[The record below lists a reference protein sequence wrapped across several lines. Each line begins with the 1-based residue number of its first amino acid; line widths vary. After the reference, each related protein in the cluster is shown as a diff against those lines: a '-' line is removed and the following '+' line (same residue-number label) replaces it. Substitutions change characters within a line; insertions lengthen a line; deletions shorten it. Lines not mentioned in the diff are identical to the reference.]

1 MYQKTVEFITF
12 VLIIQEKF
20 TLSIYTMFTKT
31 NGQLPNIDYDDGQ
44 NRLVDKVV
52 LQVSVQQQK
61 QPDQAGRGSHH
72 KQIETDERK
81 SGDTKMPEILGQKFC
96 FRIVSKMTQN
106 IYFPFGQDAPKLK
119 KEGKIKSSVL
129 QVLCLKRC
137 ADLKKK
143 GRDK

>member
-61 QPDQAGRGSHH
+61 QPDQAGKGSHH

-81 SGDTKMPEILGQKFC
+81 FGDTKMPEILGQKFC

-119 KEGKIKSSVL
+119 KRRKNKIKRFVGL
-129 QVLCLKRC
+129 MF
-137 ADLKKK
+137 KKMCRSKEK
-143 GRDK
+143 GER

>member
-52 LQVSVQQQK
+52 LQVCVQQQK
-61 QPDQAGRGSHH
+61 QPDQAGKGSHH

-81 SGDTKMPEILGQKFC
+81 SGDTKMPEILGQTFC
-96 FRIVSKMTQN
+96 FRIVFKMTQN

-119 KEGKIKSSVL
+119 KRRKNKIKRFVGL
-129 QVLCLKRC
+129 MF
-137 ADLKKK
+137 KKMCRSEEK
-143 GRDK
+143 GER

>member
-52 LQVSVQQQK
+52 LQVSVLQQK
-61 QPDQAGRGSHH
+61 QPDQAGKGSHH

-96 FRIVSKMTQN
+96 FRIVFKMTQN
-106 IYFPFGQDAPKLK
+106 IYTFPSAKMHRNKKKK
-119 KEGKIKSSVL
+119 KEK
-129 QVLCLKRC
+129 
-137 ADLKKK
+137 
-143 GRDK
+143 

>member
-52 LQVSVQQQK
+52 LQVCVQQQK
-61 QPDQAGRGSHH
+61 QPDQDGKGSHH
-72 KQIETDERK
+72 QQIETDERK

-96 FRIVSKMTQN
+96 FRIVFKMTQN
-106 IYFPFGQDAPKLK
+106 TYTFPSAKMH
-119 KEGKIKSSVL
+119 
-129 QVLCLKRC
+129 RN
-137 ADLKKK
+137 
-143 GRDK
+143 

>member
-61 QPDQAGRGSHH
+61 QPDQAGKGSHH

-96 FRIVSKMTQN
+96 FRIVFKMTQN
-106 IYFPFGQDAPKLK
+106 IYIPFGQDAPKLK
-119 KEGKIKSSVL
+119 KRRKNKIKRFVGL
-129 QVLCLKRC
+129 MF
-137 ADLKKK
+137 KKMCRSKEK
-143 GRDK
+143 GER

>member
-61 QPDQAGRGSHH
+61 QPDQAGKGSHH

-81 SGDTKMPEILGQKFC
+81 SGDTKMPEILRQKFC
-96 FRIVSKMTQN
+96 FRIVFKMTQN

-119 KEGKIKSSVL
+119 KRRKNKIKRFVGL
-129 QVLCLKRC
+129 MF
-137 ADLKKK
+137 KKMCRSKEK
-143 GRDK
+143 GER

>member
-52 LQVSVQQQK
+52 LQVCVQQQK
-61 QPDQAGRGSHH
+61 QPDQAGKGSHH

-96 FRIVSKMTQN
+96 FRIVFKMTQN

-119 KEGKIKSSVL
+119 KRRKNKIKRFVGL
-129 QVLCLKRC
+129 MF
-137 ADLKKK
+137 KKMCRSKEK
-143 GRDK
+143 GER

>member
-61 QPDQAGRGSHH
+61 QPDQAGKGSHH
-72 KQIETDERK
+72 KPIETDERK

-96 FRIVSKMTQN
+96 FRIVFKMTQN

-119 KEGKIKSSVL
+119 KRRKNKIKRFVGL
-129 QVLCLKRC
+129 MF
-137 ADLKKK
+137 KKMCRSKEK
-143 GRDK
+143 GER

>member
-52 LQVSVQQQK
+52 LQVCVQQQK
-61 QPDQAGRGSHH
+61 QPDQAGKGSHH

-81 SGDTKMPEILGQKFC
+81 SGDTKMPEILRQKFC
-96 FRIVSKMTQN
+96 FRIVFKMTQN

-119 KEGKIKSSVL
+119 KKEGKIKSSVL
-129 QVLCLKRC
+129 QV
-137 ADLKKK
+137 
-143 GRDK
+143 

>member
-61 QPDQAGRGSHH
+61 QPDQAGKGSHH

-96 FRIVSKMTQN
+96 FRIVFKMTQN
-106 IYFPFGQDAPKLK
+106 IYFPFGQDVPKLK
-119 KEGKIKSSVL
+119 KRRKNKIKRFVGL
-129 QVLCLKRC
+129 MF
-137 ADLKKK
+137 KKMCRSKEK
-143 GRDK
+143 GER

>member
-61 QPDQAGRGSHH
+61 QPDQAGKGSHH

-119 KEGKIKSSVL
+119 KRRKNKIKRFVGLMFKKMCRSKE
-129 QVLCLKRC
+129 KRE
-137 ADLKKK
+137 
-143 GRDK
+143 R

>member
-52 LQVSVQQQK
+52 LQVCVQQQK
-61 QPDQAGRGSHH
+61 QPDQAGKGSHH

-96 FRIVSKMTQN
+96 FRIVLKMTQN

-119 KEGKIKSSVL
+119 KRRKNKIKRFVGL
-129 QVLCLKRC
+129 MF
-137 ADLKKK
+137 KKMCRSKEK
-143 GRDK
+143 GER

>member
-61 QPDQAGRGSHH
+61 QPDQAGKGSHH

-96 FRIVSKMTQN
+96 FRIVFKMTQN

-119 KEGKIKSSVL
+119 KRRKNKIKRFVGL
-129 QVLCLKRC
+129 MF
-137 ADLKKK
+137 KKMCRSKEK
-143 GRDK
+143 GER

>member
-52 LQVSVQQQK
+52 LQVCVQQQK

-81 SGDTKMPEILGQKFC
+81 SGDTKMPEILRQKFC
-96 FRIVSKMTQN
+96 FRIVFKMTQN
-106 IYFPFGQDAPKLK
+106 IYFPFGQDTPKLK
-119 KEGKIKSSVL
+119 KRRKNKIKRFIGL
-129 QVLCLKRC
+129 MF
-137 ADLKKK
+137 KKMCRSKEK
-143 GRDK
+143 GER

>member
-61 QPDQAGRGSHH
+61 QPDQAGKGSHH

-96 FRIVSKMTQN
+96 FRIVFKMTQN
-106 IYFPFGQDAPKLK
+106 IYFPFGQDVPKLK
-119 KEGKIKSSVL
+119 KRRKNKIKRFVGFMF
-129 QVLCLKRC
+129 
-137 ADLKKK
+137 KKMCRSKEK
-143 GRDK
+143 GER

>member
-61 QPDQAGRGSHH
+61 QPDQAGKGSHH

-119 KEGKIKSSVL
+119 KRRKNKIKRFVGL
-129 QVLCLKRC
+129 MF
-137 ADLKKK
+137 KKMCRSKEK
-143 GRDK
+143 GER

>member
-61 QPDQAGRGSHH
+61 QPDQAGKGSHH
-72 KQIETDERK
+72 KQIETDENPETLKFLKFQDK
-81 SGDTKMPEILGQKFC
+81 SFA
-96 FRIVSKMTQN
+96 F
-106 IYFPFGQDAPKLK
+106 
-119 KEGKIKSSVL
+119 VL
-129 QVLCLKRC
+129 YLR
-137 ADLKKK
+137 
-143 GRDK
+143 